1 MTCRRFSPAEA
12 KAAGF
17 VNRVVP
23 AARVAAEAEA
33 LAAELVRMPS
43 VPLTITKEHVNS
55 VTRAMGAGST
65 SFSDGDALL
74 AATFDPE
81 SLEAAQKYLARTVG
95 RKRD

>member
-1 MTCRRFSPAEA
+1 
-12 KAAGF
+12 
-17 VNRVVP
+17 
-23 AARVAAEAEA
+23 
-33 LAAELVRMPS
+33 
-43 VPLTITKEHVNS
+43 VNS